1 MSSMGRPDDQEE
13 RQPSRAE
20 PANPILLPALK
31 VGAIAGEKDQPQ
43 NFINYPPIR
52 ILPGWALCPS

>member
-13 RQPSRAE
+13 RQPSGAE
-20 PANPILLPALK
+20 PANLILLPALK

-43 NFINYPPIR
+43 NSINYSSTR
-52 ILPGWALCPS
+52 ILPSWALCL